1 MVVAHTND
9 HAGLLEAQIDWATT
23 PTLTIAH
30 ATHYVVGF
38 FRDCFDRANVVG
50 VVDGE
55 AAVVKYPSRHGQGQ
69 ALGQLNNLALGM
81 GVANVDATDQ
91 QGIFGVQ

>member
-9 HAGLLEAQIDWATT
+9 HASLLEAQINRATT
-23 PTLTIAH
+23 TALAIAH
-30 ATHYVVGF
+30 AAHHVIGF
-38 FRDCFDRANVVG
+38 FRDGFDRANVVG

-55 AAVVKYPSRHGQGQ
+55 AAVVKYASRHGQGQ
-69 ALGQLNNLALGM
+69 ALGQFNNLALSVR
-81 GVANVDATDQ
+81 VANVDATDQ